1 MVQLEQTLDFQF
13 EMFGADII
21 DPDRID
27 DIGPKHFK
35 LEV

>member
-1 MVQLEQTLDFQF
+1 MEGVSKGEFVF
-13 EMFGADII
+13 EIIGADVV